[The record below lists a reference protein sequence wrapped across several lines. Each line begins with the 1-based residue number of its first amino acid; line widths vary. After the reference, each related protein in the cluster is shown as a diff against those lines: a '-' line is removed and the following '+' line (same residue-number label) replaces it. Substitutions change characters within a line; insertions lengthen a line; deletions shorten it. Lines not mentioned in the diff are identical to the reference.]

1 MGLLVSMGIFYAEK
15 NEKFPFLE
23 AYGFLEVKTIVD
35 VEGNIGSLTVVI
47 LTANPKMS
55 AFLFDRDDVGV

>member
-1 MGLLVSMGIFYAEK
+1 MI
-15 NEKFPFLE
+15 
-23 AYGFLEVKTIVD
+23 FLEVKTIVD

-47 LTANPKMS
+47 LTANPKMP